1 MIAPA
6 LLHDTLAATARA
18 SPDATVLVLHPSGE
32 TLTYAELEAR
42 SRRLA
47 AAFMALG
54 LRRHDRVAVY
64 LQKTPETVE
73 CFYASSLAGGAF
85 VPINPLL
92 KPAQVHHILADC
104 EPALLVTS
112 AQRRRQL
119 EAVLAASPSLRAVI
133 TVDADSDETGAGAP
147 VVPWKAL
154 PAGAP
159 AAPPPIIDNDMA
171 ALLYTSGSTGR
182 PKGVILSHRNLVTGA
197 ASVARYLG
205 ITAEDTLLAV
215 LPFSFDYGLN
225 QLTSA
230 VLQGATCVLLD
241 YLLPRDVLRACE
253 RHRVT
258 GLAAVPPLWNQ
269 LAPLD
274 WPAAAVE
281 TLRYLTNSGGALPA
295 HTLAELRRKLPRA
308 RPYLMYGLTEAF
320 RSTYLPPEEID
331 RRPGA
336 IGKAIPNAEVLVVA
350 ADGRLCGPNEP
361 GELVH
366 RGALVALGYW
376 NDPERT
382 RERFRPAPA
391 RPAAIPSQEIAV
403 WSGDTVRKDE
413 DGFLYFLGRSDGM
426 IKTSGYR
433 VSPEE
438 VEEVVYA
445 SGLVAGAAAVGAEHP
460 QLGQA
465 ICLLAVP
472 QQAADPNVAEQLEA
486 HCRQALPS
494 FMVPARIELRAEL
507 PQTPNGKID
516 RPRLAEE
523 LAGVFLDAGGDPP
536 P

>member
-376 NDPERT
+376 NDPDATAQVIEDNWLHTGDMAVWDEHGYLLIVDRKKDVIISGG
-382 RERFRPAPA
+382 ENISSIEIEKVIAAHPAVYECAVVGVPHEQWGEVPRA
-391 RPAAIPSQEIAV
+391 FVVLKPGEQTSQEEIQNH
-403 WSGDTVRKDE
+403 VRE
-413 DGFLYFLGRSDGM
+413 HLAGFKVPKSVEFLD
-426 IKTSGYR
+426 
-433 VSPEE
+433 
-438 VEEVVYA
+438 
-445 SGLVAGAAAVGAEHP
+445 
-460 QLGQA
+460 
-465 ICLLAVP
+465 
-472 QQAADPNVAEQLEA
+472 
-486 HCRQALPS
+486 
-494 FMVPARIELRAEL
+494 EL
-507 PQTPNGKID
+507 PKGSTGKILKRALRNPYWEGMD
-516 RPRLAEE
+516 KRVHGTGASSR
-523 LAGVFLDAGGDPP
+523 
-536 P
+536 